1 MDRVVLLPSPRN
13 TKYMVNDL
21 TKVKQG
27 LVAHSFVGKEKNKTL
42 RNQPQ
47 FTIPH
52 HKALLV
58 LNKVFF
64 NEIKSIPLLLSQAC
78 VHKLGRK

>member
-1 MDRVVLLPSPRN
+1 MSMEEVNKLLKS
-13 TKYMVNDL
+13 MVNNL

-27 LVAHSFVGKEKNKTL
+27 MVAHSFVGKEKNKTL

-47 FTIPH
+47 FIRPP
-52 HKALLV
+52 HKALLI

-64 NEIKSIPLLLSQAC
+64 DEIKSIPLLLSRTC
-78 VHKLGRK
+78 MHKIGQK

>member
-1 MDRVVLLPSPRN
+1 MSMDEVNKLLKS
-13 TKYMVNDL
+13 MVNDL

-47 FTIPH
+47 FIRPP
-52 HKALLV
+52 HKALIV
-58 LNKVFF
+58 LNKLFF
-64 NEIKSIPLLLSQAC
+64 DEIKSIPLLLNRAC
-78 VHKLGRK
+78 MHKLDQK

>member
-1 MDRVVLLPSPRN
+1 
-13 TKYMVNDL
+13 MVNDL

-27 LVAHSFVGKEKNKTL
+27 LVAHSFVGKETNKTL

-47 FTIPH
+47 FIRPP

-64 NEIKSIPLLLSQAC
+64 DEIKSIPLLLNRSC
-78 VHKLGRK
+78 VHKLDQK

>member
-1 MDRVVLLPSPRN
+1 MSMEEVNKLL
-13 TKYMVNDL
+13 KCMANDL

-27 LVAHSFVGKEKNKTL
+27 LVAHSFVGKAKNKTL

-47 FTIPH
+47 FIIPPN
-52 HKALLV
+52 KELLV

-64 NEIKSIPLLLSQAC
+64 DEINSIPLLLNRSC
-78 VHKLGRK
+78 VHKLDQK

>member
-1 MDRVVLLPSPRN
+1 MNMEEVNKLL
-13 TKYMVNDL
+13 KCMVNDL

-47 FTIPH
+47 FIRSP

-58 LNKVFF
+58 LSKVLFD
-64 NEIKSIPLLLSQAC
+64 EIKSIPLFLVEPAC
-78 VHKLGRK
+78 TNSVKSD

>member
-1 MDRVVLLPSPRN
+1 MSMEEVNKLLKS
-13 TKYMVNDL
+13 MVNDL

-47 FTIPH
+47 FIRPPH
-52 HKALLV
+52 KEFLV

-64 NEIKSIPLLLSQAC
+64 DEIKSIPLLLSRAY
-78 VHKLGRK
+78 VHKLDRK

>member
-1 MDRVVLLPSPRN
+1 MSMEEVNKLLKS
-13 TKYMVNDL
+13 MVNDL

-27 LVAHSFVGKEKNKTL
+27 MFSHSFVGKEKTKTL
-42 RNQPQ
+42 TNQHQ
-47 FTIPH
+47 FIRPP

-64 NEIKSIPLLLSQAC
+64 DEIKSIPLRVSVKPVC
-78 VHKLGRK
+78 TNSVESD

>member
-1 MDRVVLLPSPRN
+1 MDGVVLLPSPRN
-13 TKYMVNDL
+13 TKSIANDL

-47 FTIPH
+47 FIRPPH
-52 HKALLV
+52 KGLLV
-58 LNKVFF
+58 LNKLFF
-64 NEIKSIPLLLSQAC
+64 DEIKSIPLLLS
-78 VHKLGRK
+78 